1 VLLGQGKVDEARQE
15 FRRLEQ
21 SGQVFAGTARLY
33 LAGAYIY
40 EGRFGA
46 AVEELEAG
54 IRLDRKFRNPR
65 PERLRRYLL
74 ARIHLQRG
82 DVRAARLEVDSIL
95 SAGVGSLEQSELRWT
110 GMLLARLGD
119 RQRAQVLLQRL
130 DALRDQIASADV
142 KSSYNNVAAEIA
154 ASANEDKQA
163 EELFLAAIGE
173 YPRAVSILG
182 LARVYTARHD
192 WIRARAEWESVIQ
205 ARGEILFQEFPAD
218 WVLAHLEAGRATQAA
233 GDPAAARAYYDAFL
247 QTWRRADDLPVLRQA
262 VAERKALGEIAVPAK
277 ALVKKR

>member
-1 VLLGQGKVDEARQE
+1 
-15 FRRLEQ
+15 
-21 SGQVFAGTARLY
+21 
-33 LAGAYIY
+33 YIY

-95 SAGVGSLEQSELRWT
+95 SAGVGSLEPSELRWT

-182 LARVYTARHD
+182 L
-192 WIRARAEWESVIQ
+192 
-205 ARGEILFQEFPAD
+205 
-218 WVLAHLEAGRATQAA
+218 
-233 GDPAAARAYYDAFL
+233 
-247 QTWRRADDLPVLRQA
+247 
-262 VAERKALGEIAVPAK
+262 
-277 ALVKKR
+277 